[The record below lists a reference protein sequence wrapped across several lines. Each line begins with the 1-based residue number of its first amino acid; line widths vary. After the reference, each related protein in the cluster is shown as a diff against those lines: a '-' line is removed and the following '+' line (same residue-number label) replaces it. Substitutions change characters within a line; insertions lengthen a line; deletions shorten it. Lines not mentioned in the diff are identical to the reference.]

1 MRDSYQSKLAPT
13 QLKYFVHPLVV
24 KAFIWIEVDTKDAP
38 V

>member
-1 MRDSYQSKLAPT
+1 MRDSYQSKLALT
-13 QLKYFVHPLVV
+13 QLKYFVHPLV